1 MEKTV
6 VIQGKEYKLKSS
18 LGTVLKYREI
28 FGTELFSDVKII
40 DSLKGKAEDEI
51 SRIINVIFRITYVL
65 HRPYTDKTYDQFLD
79 DLDFSIIGDPKA
91 LDELAKAIGELIKVE
106 NKTNKVTP

>member
-40 DSLKGKAEDEI
+40 DSLKGKAEEEI

-65 HRPYTDKTYDQFLD
+65 HRPYTEKTYDQFID

-91 LDELAKAIGELIKVE
+91 LDDLAKAIGELIKVE
-106 NKTNKVTP
+106 NTGGHVSP

>member
-6 VIQGKEYKLKSS
+6 TIQGKEYKLKSS

-28 FGTELFSDVKII
+28 FGTELFSDVKVI

-51 SRIINVIFRITYVL
+51 SRIVNVIFRITYVL
-65 HRPYTDKTYDQFLD
+65 HRPFTNKSYEEFID
-79 DLDFSIIGDPKA
+79 DLDFSIIGDEKA
-91 LDELAKAIGELIKVE
+91 LDELAHAIGELIKV
-106 NKTNKVTP
+106 NNGPKVNP

>member
-6 VIQGKEYKLKSS
+6 VIQGKEYKLKST

-28 FGTELFSDVKII
+28 FGTELFSDVKVI

-51 SRIINVIFRITYVL
+51 SRIIDVIFRITYVL
-65 HRPYTDKTYDQFLD
+65 HRPYTDKTYDQFID
-79 DLDFSIIGDPKA
+79 DLDFSIIGDEKA
-91 LDELAKAIGELIKVE
+91 LDELARAIGELIKIDQKSTQVS
-106 NKTNKVTP
+106 P